1 MPRYQF
7 SISQHLQ
14 WLFVNRFRLR
24 KARRSESSRLI
35 CFKLFLTRHNFRP
48 QEFEGQFPFMTDE
61 DRSYKELLFT
71 NIELKKKRPLSFHI
85 IKSNQKIKFPIENI
99 GKKTQESLPVAFLE
113 KIVCHSGCLFSCFN
127 WRLLTTSCLV
137 HCWHFSCISGKQ
149 RKFNVEWIFDDPQTT
164 NIFVDMLPRA
174 IFKLDNCV
182 CWNIFKSS
190 RKQEIR

>member
-1 MPRYQF
+1 
-7 SISQHLQ
+7 
-14 WLFVNRFRLR
+14 
-24 KARRSESSRLI
+24 
-35 CFKLFLTRHNFRP
+35 
-48 QEFEGQFPFMTDE
+48 MTDE

-182 CWNIFKSS
+182 CWNIFKPV
-190 RKQEIR
+190 QESKKPVSKKSTKTKTLLKVVCSNLTNYVLKIVVFALP